1 MQSSHGAHGAGG
13 SGVGSAVSK
22 LLLAACA
29 VGVGASF
36 SAPIGGVIFS
46 LELML
51 PQAERRGAE
60 RPRAELMKLREL
72 FLLCCVVLHL
82 LVTCLRLA
90 DLRCLCL
97 LGLLHGRHWPWR

>member
-1 MQSSHGAHGAGG
+1 MQQLQEKRVNSSHGAHGAGG

-36 SAPIGGVIFS
+36 SAPIGGVIFA

-51 PQAERRGAE
+51 PQTYDALALVLALGYRSHTGTV
-60 RPRAELMKLREL
+60 RPTTRS
-72 FLLCCVVLHL
+72 
-82 LVTCLRLA
+82 
-90 DLRCLCL
+90 
-97 LGLLHGRHWPWR
+97 

>member
-60 RPRAELMKLREL
+60 RPREL
-72 FLLCCVVLHL
+72 FLLCVVLHL